1 MSNEAARILRRM
13 NKNSAGAG
21 NTPMLGTVIKVNPI
35 ELQLDDVS
43 FTITSGVLVNEGMIS
58 RSEGGSLEGNASF
71 SGESGRISISGL
83 GYSFNGRLKAGDRV
97 LVNMINESCF
107 VIVCKVQKA

>member
-21 NTPMLGTVIKVNPI
+21 NTPMLGTIVKVNPL

-43 FTITSGVLVNEGMIS
+43 FTITSGILVNEGMIN
-58 RSEGGSLEGNASF
+58 RTEAGSLSGSASF
-71 SGESGRISISGL
+71 AGESGRISISGI
-83 GYSFNGRLKAGDRV
+83 GYNFHGRLKAGDRV

-107 VIVCKVQKA
+107 VIVCKLQKA